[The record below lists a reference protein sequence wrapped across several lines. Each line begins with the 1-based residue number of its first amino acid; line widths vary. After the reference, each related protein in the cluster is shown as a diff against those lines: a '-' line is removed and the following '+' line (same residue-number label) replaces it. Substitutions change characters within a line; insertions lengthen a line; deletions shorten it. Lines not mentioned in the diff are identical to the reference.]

1 MIYTAKENLILR
13 RETHLDQL
21 TDKLKEE
28 RVRRVIAPMLQGI
41 ELERAVSED
50 DLRYVTDLGLI
61 RRTLRGPQIA
71 NPIYGEIIPREL
83 TFVTQL
89 D

>member
-1 MIYTAKENLILR
+1 
-13 RETHLDQL
+13 
-21 TDKLKEE
+21 
-28 RVRRVIAPMLQGI
+28 
-41 ELERAVSED
+41 
-50 DLRYVTDLGLI
+50 VTDLGLI

-71 NPIYGEIIPREL
+71 NPICGEIIPREL